1 MPDLR
6 HLITSIDWT
15 PFIGICLIGL
25 WVLAAVANEIAKH
38 GQHQEPRR
46 TAPVSSAR
54 KAGRRSV

>member
-6 HLITSIDWT
+6 HLITSIDGT
-15 PFIGICLIGL
+15 TFAALILFAAAFFIYT
-25 WVLAAVANEIAKH
+25 ANEIAKL

-54 KAGRRSV
+54 KAGRRSA